1 MSLANKSLQLCPHCQ
16 SMQEVNY
23 YQSVNVTINPEL
35 KQKVLSGTLNI
46 NICTAC
52 KKEIS
57 IMSGFLYHDMTN
69 RIMLELALDKNAVDE
84 GKDNIIRE
92 LVSKGYI
99 YRKVHEYGRLTE
111 KINIFDQRLNDKII
125 ADIAARMTGA
135 LKDSLK
141 KVGQD
146 PETVMFTVIFDKIE
160 KSLFKK
166 EIAFH
171 CFMQPG
177 QRMQIKYN
185 LKRLYLDEKRDIY
198 NMDLLRNQTT
208 AG

>member
-16 SMQEVNY
+16 SMQEVSY

-35 KQKVLSGTLNI
+35 KQKVLSGILNI

-52 KKEIS
+52 NKEIS
-57 IMSGFLYHDMTN
+57 IVSGFLYHDMTN
-69 RIMLELALDKNAVDE
+69 RIMLELALDENAVDE

-92 LVSKGYI
+92 LVGKGYI
-99 YRKVHEYGRLTE
+99 YRKVHEYGRLIE
-111 KINIFDQRLNDKII
+111 KINIFDQQLNDKIVS
-125 ADIAARMTGA
+125 DIAVRMTSA
-135 LKDSLK
+135 LQDSLK
-141 KVGQD
+141 KVGQA
-146 PETVMFTVIFDKIE
+146 PETIAFTVIFDKIE

-185 LKRLYLDEKRDIY
+185 LKRLYLDEKRDLF
-198 NMDLLRNQTT
+198 NMDLLRNQSKV
-208 AG
+208 

>member
-16 SMQEVNY
+16 SMQEVSY

-52 KKEIS
+52 SKEIS
-57 IMSGFLYHDMTN
+57 IVSGFLYHDMTN
-69 RIMLELALDKNAVDE
+69 RIMLELALDESAVDE

-92 LVSKGYI
+92 LIGKGYI
-99 YRKVHEYGRLTE
+99 YRKVHEYGRLVE
-111 KINIFDQRLNDKII
+111 KINIFDQKLNDKIVS
-125 ADIAARMTGA
+125 DIAVRMTSA
-135 LKDSLK
+135 LQDSLK
-141 KVGQD
+141 KVGQA
-146 PETVMFTVIFDKIE
+146 PGTIAFTVVFDKIE

-171 CFMQPG
+171 CSMQPG

-185 LKRLYLDEKRDIY
+185 LKRLYLDEKRDLY
-198 NMDLLRNQTT
+198 NMDILRN
-208 AG
+208 

>member
-1 MSLANKSLQLCPHCQ
+1 MSLAHKSLQLCPHCQ

-52 KKEIS
+52 SKEIS
-57 IMSGFLYHDMTN
+57 IVSGFLYHDMTN
-69 RIMLELALDKNAVDE
+69 RIMLELALDENAVDE
-84 GKDNIIRE
+84 GKDAIIRE
-92 LVSKGYI
+92 LVGKGYI

-111 KINIFDQRLNDKII
+111 KINVFDQKLNDKII
-125 ADIAARMTGA
+125 ADIAARMTSA
-135 LKDSLK
+135 LEDSLK

-146 PETVMFTVIFDKIE
+146 PGTIAFTVVFDKIE

-177 QRMQIKYN
+177 QMMQIKYN
-185 LKRLYLDEKRDIY
+185 LKRLYLDEKRDLY
-198 NMDLLRNQTT
+198 NMDILRN
-208 AG
+208 

>member
-16 SMQEVNY
+16 SMQEVDY

-69 RIMLELALDKNAVDE
+69 RIMLELALDENAVDE

-92 LVSKGYI
+92 LVGKGYI

-146 PETVMFTVIFDKIE
+146 PETVMFTVVFDKIE

-166 EIAFH
+166 EVAFH